1 MEVALVRE
9 EPTLVCF
16 IEATLT
22 EEPTLVWFVGA
33 SLIYKPIPVGL
44 TRTYPSP
51 SDGKRLLQEQAPY
64 MATLPSSSG
73 IEFQL

>member
-9 EPTLVCF
+9 EPTLVCSN
-16 IEATLT
+16 EAALT

-33 SLIYKPIPVGL
+33 SLVYEPTPVGL
-44 TRTYPSP
+44 ERTYLSP
-51 SDGKRLLQEQAPY
+51 SDGKKLLQERATY

-73 IEFQL
+73 IQFQL